1 MTKAIVKNTAG
12 QATLLVF
19 KKRNRTKGM
28 IVANSSTK
36 TKNFKI
42 RQTNIQLLLLLRNTT
57 NKHPAVTVATEEKS
71 ARHIK
76 RNPVFFQ
83 IRSYKKGEAQ
93 KTSTSHAGSLLGFI
107 RLISKA
113 SIYL

>member
-42 RQTNIQLLLLLRNTT
+42 RQTNIQLLLLLRKKNLHDTLKGT
-57 NKHPAVTVATEEKS
+57 QFFFRLGPTKKE
-71 ARHIK
+71 RHK
-76 RNPVFFQ
+76 R
-83 IRSYKKGEAQ
+83 
-93 KTSTSHAGSLLGFI
+93 HLLLMLDLFWV
-107 RLISKA
+107 LFA
-113 SIYL
+113 

>member
-42 RQTNIQLLLLLRNTT
+42 RQTNIQLLLLLRKKNLHDTLKGT
-57 NKHPAVTVATEEKS
+57 QF
-71 ARHIK
+71 
-76 RNPVFFQ
+76 FFQ